1 MTVWMKKLLWGAFGA
16 AIAIFPTILMA
27 HYNGPDSGHAGA
39 PVTDDPNSCAQGAG
53 GMCHSTP
60 GGTGGP
66 VNHYG
71 GSVSATFSTGSTYIP
86 GGAPVTITVTAT
98 DPVNTHFGFQMTAR
112 VSSTASTKSPQ
123 QAGTFSTSSPNIIV
137 LCNDDNL
144 RPSSGSCS
152 PSFPYEYIE
161 HFFETYDLVYTTS
174 QSYQFTWTPPAMS
187 VGNVTFYVAGNVVNY
202 DNAADAQDHVYTA
215 NYTLTPAAALPPP
228 TIATGGV
235 LNAAS
240 FAKTSAGLGSPVSPG
255 SLVAIFGINLGSA
268 QASATGSTF
277 PTTLGG
283 VSVTFNNVSAPL
295 SAVLP
300 NGPYPSINAQV
311 PFEVAGSGSV
321 PVVVTVNGVPS
332 PAETT
337 QMIAQAPGIFTIPS
351 GVGNAVVVN
360 LSDGSIAAP
369 AGSIGNLNCHPIARG
384 QTAYLYA
391 TGLGAM
397 TPSVPDGTDG
407 GAAAGSIH
415 NANALPTILVDG
427 IPVTPVFAGQAPVYP
442 GVYQVNF
449 AIPQGAHTGN
459 AINVQIQS
467 ADGAVTSAA
476 GISTIAIQ

>member
-1 MTVWMKKLLWGAFGA
+1 MTVRVKKILWGAFGA
-16 AIAIFPTILMA
+16 AIAVCPTILTA
-27 HYNGPDSGHAGA
+27 HYDGPDSGHAGA

-71 GSVSATFSTGSTYIP
+71 GSVSATFSTGSIYIP
-86 GGAPVTITVTAT
+86 GGAPITITVTAT

-112 VSSTASTKSPQ
+112 VSSTAATKSPQ
-123 QAGTFSTSSPNIIV
+123 QAGTFTSSSNNIIV

-144 RPSSGSCS
+144 RPSNGCS
-152 PSFPYEYIE
+152 PDFPYEYIE
-161 HFFETYDLVYTTS
+161 HFFETYNVVYTTA
-174 QSYQFTWTPPAMS
+174 QSYQFTWAPPASS

-202 DNAADAQDHVYTA
+202 DGAADAEDHVYTA
-215 NYTLTPAAALPPP
+215 SYTLTPAAALPPP

-240 FAKTSAGLGSPVSPG
+240 FAKTSSGLGSPVSPG
-255 SLVAIFGINLGSA
+255 SLVAIFGTNLGSA
-268 QASATGSTF
+268 PDGASGPSF
-277 PTTLGG
+277 PVLLGG
-283 VSVTFNNVSAPL
+283 VSVTFNNVPAPV

-300 NGPYPSINAQV
+300 NGPYPTVNAQV
-311 PFEVAGSGSV
+311 PFEVSGTV

-332 PAETT
+332 PSESTQIVAE
-337 QMIAQAPGIFTIPS
+337 APGIFTIPS
-351 GVGNAVVVN
+351 GVGNAVAIN
-360 LSDGSIAAP
+360 LSDYSLAAP
-369 AGSIGNLNCHPIARG
+369 AGAVSGLNCHPIARG
-384 QTAYLYA
+384 QTAFLYA

-397 TPSVPDGTDG
+397 TPAVTDGTDG
-407 GAAAGSIH
+407 GAATGTQH
-415 NANALPTILVDG
+415 NVNAQPTILVDG
-427 IPVTPVFAGQAPVYP
+427 IPVTPAFAGQAPVYP

-449 AIPQGAHTGN
+449 TIPQGAHSGTVN
-459 AINVQIQS
+459 LQIQS